1 MSNKTPFGLHA
12 FDEVLR
18 KLRVTAPDLVYESRM
33 VEHGKYFNDFII
45 ARNKTLFRPVG
56 ILDWAW
62 YTVDGMAIAI
72 EFDAM
77 SEYYEE
83 MLKDKRSPDNI
94 WKDKGKEKQLKEGY
108 SQ

>member
-18 KLRVTAPDLVYESRM
+18 ELRVTVPDLVYESRI
-33 VEHGKYFNDFII
+33 VEHGKFFNDFII

-62 YTVDGMAIAI
+62 YTVAGMALAI

-77 SEYYEE
+77 SEDYGE

-94 WKDKGKEKQLKEGY
+94 WKDKDKEKQLKEGY

>member
-1 MSNKTPFGLHA
+1 MSNKTPSGLHA

-18 KLRVTAPDLVYESRM
+18 KLRVTAPDLVYESRI
-33 VEHGKYFNDFII
+33 VDHGKYFNDFII

-62 YTVDGMAIAI
+62 YTVAGMALAI

-77 SEYYEE
+77 SEYYGE

-94 WKDKGKEKQLKEGY
+94 WKDKDKEKQLKEGY

>member
-1 MSNKTPFGLHA
+1 
-12 FDEVLR
+12 
-18 KLRVTAPDLVYESRM
+18 
-33 VEHGKYFNDFII
+33 
-45 ARNKTLFRPVG
+45 
-56 ILDWAW
+56 
-62 YTVDGMAIAI
+62 VDGMAIAI

>member
-18 KLRVTAPDLVYESRM
+18 DLRVTVPDLVYESRM
-33 VEHGKYFNDFII
+33 VEHGKFFNDFII

-62 YTVDGMAIAI
+62 YTVAGMALAI

-94 WKDKGKEKQLKEGY
+94 WKDKDKEKQLTEGY

>member
-18 KLRVTAPDLVYESRM
+18 ELRVTVPDLVYESRM
-33 VEHGKYFNDFII
+33 VEHGKFFNDFII

-62 YTVDGMAIAI
+62 YTVAGMALAI

-77 SEYYEE
+77 SEYYGE

-94 WKDKGKEKQLKEGY
+94 WKDKYKEKQLKEGY